1 MQSVEPFPL
10 STCGIS
16 SYASSR
22 GGKGQAGEWQFHLR
36 QHGEQQNDA
45 ARLRRSLTRDL
56 HSRDTHRV
64 MAGLIGLLALCDH
77 ASEKHSKSLPSLVE
91 LQSRVGTAQR
101 HPCDVLRAC
110 GARPLSCSEAPGLY
124 AILSNISRRAGLK
137 RAPELFLL
145 PCHGMNA
152 YALGGPEDACISVTW
167 ELLRS
172 LSREEIAGI
181 IAHEVAHIL
190 HRDTGAMNWAAAI
203 QREIA
208 DLAQRG
214 IRDLMAR
221 SPDFV
226 RFGSQALLLAAAPVM
241 AELLIAA
248 LSRVREHAADA
259 RAMDLIE
266 HPKDLVAALC
276 KLEYFHTGLSPLH
289 AHLRQ
294 DAHALRS
301 HPGTWER
308 ISRLC

>member
-1 MQSVEPFPL
+1 MLQSVGPFPL
-10 STCGIS
+10 AFCGVS
-16 SYASSR
+16 AYAGSI
-22 GGKGQAGEWQFHLR
+22 GGKGQADETLR
-36 QHGEQQNDA
+36 QTNNHDA

-64 MAGLIGLLALCDH
+64 MAGLIGLRALCGH
-77 ASEKHSKSLPSLVE
+77 ASDKYRDSLPAFGGN
-91 LQSRVGTAQR
+91 QSPAGRRQSGPR
-101 HPCDVLRAC
+101 DVLRAF

-124 AILSNISRRAGLK
+124 AILSNISRRAGLE

-152 YALGGPEDACISVTW
+152 YALGGPEDACISVTR
-167 ELLRS
+167 ELLRC

-190 HRDTGAMNWAAAI
+190 HRDTGAMHWASAV

-208 DLAQRG
+208 ALAQRG

-221 SPDFV
+221 SQDFV
-226 RFGSQALLLAAAPVM
+226 RIGSQALLLAAAPVM

-248 LSRVREHAADA
+248 LSRVRELAADA

-266 HPKDLVAALC
+266 HPKALVAALC

-294 DAHALRS
+294 DTHALRS

-308 ISRLC
+308 ISHLS

>member
-1 MQSVEPFPL
+1 
-10 STCGIS
+10 
-16 SYASSR
+16 
-22 GGKGQAGEWQFHLR
+22 
-36 QHGEQQNDA
+36 
-45 ARLRRSLTRDL
+45 
-56 HSRDTHRV
+56 

-77 ASEKHSKSLPSLVE
+77 ASERPIKSQQALAAM
-91 LQSRVGTAQR
+91 QSPIGTAQR
-101 HPCDVLRAC
+101 RPGEILRSF
-110 GARPLSCSEAPGLY
+110 GARPLNCSEVPGLY

-152 YALGGPEDACISVTW
+152 YALGGPEDACISVTR
-167 ELLRS
+167 ELLRC

-181 IAHEVAHIL
+181 FAHEVAHIL
-190 HRDTGAMNWAAAI
+190 HRDMGAMNWASAI

-221 SPDFV
+221 SQDFF
-226 RFGSQALLLAAAPVM
+226 RLGSQALLLAAAPVM

-248 LSRVREHAADA
+248 LSRARELAADA

-266 HPKDLVAALC
+266 HPKALVAALC
-276 KLEYFHTGLSPLH
+276 KLEYFHTGLTPLH
-289 AHLRQ
+289 AHLRH
-294 DAHALRS
+294 DSHALRS

-308 ISRLC
+308 IAHLS